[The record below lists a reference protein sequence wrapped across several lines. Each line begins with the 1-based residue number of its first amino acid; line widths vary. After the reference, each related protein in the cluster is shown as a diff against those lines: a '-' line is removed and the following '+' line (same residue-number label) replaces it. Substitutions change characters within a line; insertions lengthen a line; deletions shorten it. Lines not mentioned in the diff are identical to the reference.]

1 MEGNDTMKNSQAGTM
16 VKADSQIIP
25 YTQNRE
31 LSWLKFNERVL
42 EEAADLDV
50 PLLERLKFIAIFTS
64 NLDEFFM
71 IRVGSLFDLS
81 LMDFKNRDIRSNMT
95 PKEQLDAIYSATAP
109 LYQKKTTVYKSIK
122 EGVKHFGIYPLDY
135 SDLEKSEVK
144 YIKDYYYQEIE
155 PILSPQIVDS
165 HHPFPFIANKSLT
178 ILFLLKFKGRNTLG
192 VLPVPDSLPEVV
204 FLPGAEIR
212 YIRTEK
218 ILFEFGETV
227 FKKSEI
233 IEKNIICITR
243 NADISPDD
251 EAYLEIADFRNKM
264 KKMLLKRRR
273 LSVVR
278 LEASYSMSKDF
289 LSAVCNEFEIQEKQ
303 TFVSDSALKMGY
315 VFDLFSRIS
324 PAQQR
329 LLAFAP
335 YNAVPPH
342 DLDPNQSIFRQVK
355 RKDML
360 TYYPFES
367 MDCFLTMMKEAAIDA
382 NVISI
387 KITIYRLSRN
397 AKLVDYLCNA
407 AENGKDVTVVLELRA
422 RFDEQNNIDWS
433 EKLEESGCKI
443 LYGLDSCKVH
453 SKICLITL
461 KERSGF
467 SYITQVGTGNYNEKT
482 AELYTDL
489 SLITA
494 DPEIGQDAA
503 TFFKNLSMSNTEG
516 NYKVLLVA
524 PFSFKTRLLAL
535 MDEEICKGPDG
546 YISFKINSLTDI
558 DFIHKLAE
566 ASRAGVTVKLIIRGI
581 CCLLPGIPGETENIT
596 IISIVGR
603 YLEHSRVY
611 SFGKDSEQKIYIS
624 SADLMTRNTERRVE
638 VACPILNHQLKDRI
652 NRMLDLLWQDN
663 VKARCLQ
670 ADGSYIKLE
679 PGSRLVDSQQTS
691 TEAYC
696 CPSPIRDTPTPLLSD
711 RVQKFL
717 ARFGL

>member
-1 MEGNDTMKNSQAGTM
+1 MK
-16 VKADSQIIP
+16 DSVVETRAKTVSSLIP

-42 EEAADLDV
+42 EEAADPDV

-81 LMDFKNRDIRSNMT
+81 LMDFKNRDARSNMT

-109 LYQKKTTVYKSIK
+109 LYQKKTSVYTSIK
-122 EGVKHFGIYPLDY
+122 EGVKHFGIYSLDY
-135 SDLEKSEVK
+135 NELEKSEVK

-165 HHPFPFIANKSLT
+165 HHPFPFIANKSLS
-178 ILFLLKFKGRNTLG
+178 ILYLLKFKGRTTLG
-192 VLPVPDSLPEVV
+192 VLPIPTSLPQVV
-204 FLPGAEIR
+204 FLPGSEIR

-218 ILFEFGETV
+218 ILFEFGENV
-227 FKKSEI
+227 FKKCEI
-233 IEKNIICITR
+233 LEKNIICITR

-251 EAYLEIADFRNKM
+251 EAYIEIDDFRSKM
-264 KKMLLKRRR
+264 KKLLLKRRR

-278 LEASYSMSKDF
+278 LEVNYPMSKEF
-289 LSAVCNEFEIQEKQ
+289 LSAVCNEYEIEENQ
-303 TFVSDSALKMGY
+303 TFVSDSPLKMDY
-315 VFDLFSRIS
+315 IFDLFSRIS

-329 LLAFAP
+329 LLA
-335 YNAVPPH
+335 YTSYTAVPTQGI
-342 DLDPNQSIFRQVK
+342 DQSQSILRQVK
-355 RKDML
+355 RKDVL

-367 MDCFLTMMKEAAIDA
+367 MDCFLTMMKEAASDP

-397 AKLVDYLCNA
+397 AKLVDYLCYA

-489 SLITA
+489 SLMTA
-494 DPEIGQDAA
+494 DLEIGQDAA
-503 TFFKNLSMSNTEG
+503 TFFKNISIGNTEG
-516 NYKVLLVA
+516 KYNVLMVA
-524 PFSFKTRLLAL
+524 PFTFKTQLMAL
-535 MDEEICKGPDG
+535 MDEEIKKGSNG
-546 YISFKINSLTDI
+546 YISIKINSLTDI

-566 ASRAGVTVKLIIRGI
+566 ASRAGVQVKLIIRGI

-603 YLEHSRVY
+603 FLEHSRIY
-611 SFGKDSEQKIYIS
+611 SFGKDSDQKIYIS
-624 SADLMTRNTERRVE
+624 SADLMTRNTERRLE
-638 VACPILNHQLKDRI
+638 VACPILNHQLKERM
-652 NRMLDLLWQDN
+652 NRMLNLLWQDN
-663 VKARCLQ
+663 VKSRRLQ
-670 ADGSYIKLE
+670 ADGSYQKIE
-679 PGSRLVDSQQTS
+679 PGSHIVDSQQTS
-691 TEAYC
+691 IEGYC
-696 CPSPIRDTPTPLLSD
+696 CPLPKHDTAPKLLSD

-717 ARFGL
+717 VRFGL